1 MTAARRTMPSVRLAG
16 FTLVEALAALA
27 VAAVILVATAALMR
41 NVVLHFDRGTR
52 GVDEAERVLLAVER
66 LSGDFGSARFVARMS
81 ETGPAV
87 AFMAERARGEKPARV
102 VFVGARS
109 VASGPQGDEVVVL
122 TVERDGDV
130 TRLLRRRAGW
140 GGPRAAF
147 EDVAA
152 QDAVVLLEGRFDIN
166 FAFARLMPDG
176 ALGWSNEWLD
186 EQLLPRFVRLIL
198 RDRATGADLLGEA
211 DFIIRANAPASC
223 ARSDAVVSCLT
234 ALPAGRGIP

>member
-1 MTAARRTMPSVRLAG
+1 MAAPRTMPSVRLAG

-41 NVVLHFDRGTR
+41 NVALHFDRGTR

-87 AFMAERARGEKPARV
+87 AFMGERASGEKPARV

-130 TRLLRRRAGW
+130 TRLLRRRAAW

-166 FAFARLMPDG
+166 FAFARVMPDG
-176 ALGWSNEWLD
+176 ALGWSNEWRD
-186 EQLLPRFVRLIL
+186 EPLLPRFVRLIL

-211 DFIIRANAPASC
+211 DFIVRANAPASC
-223 ARSDAVVSCLT
+223 GRSDAAVACLT
-234 ALPAGRGIP
+234 ALPAGRSVP